1 MTALEQNNAD
11 RIKALIQI
19 DSEHYGES
27 PADVIGVALCRVF
40 IEEGLELP
48 IAFYKV
54 GMVHSGEYMSVRF
67 VEDVCSKGYEAV
79 INDGELIAFKKA
91 V

>member
-1 MTALEQNNAD
+1 MTAQEENNVN
-11 RIKALIQI
+11 RIRALIQI
-19 DSEHYGES
+19 NSKRYGES
-27 PADVIGVALCRVF
+27 FADVIGTALCQVF
-40 IEEGLELP
+40 IDEGLELP
-48 IAFYKV
+48 IAFYEV
-54 GMVHSGEYMSVRF
+54 DMVHSGEYMSVGF